1 MKDTLNSSR
10 EGTLVNSENQRGDIE
25 MRNFLETSPLKV
37 GNDPFVPLLEKYF

>member
-10 EGTLVNSENQRGDIE
+10 EGTLVNSENQSGDIE

-37 GNDPFVPLLEKYF
+37 GNPFVALLEKYF